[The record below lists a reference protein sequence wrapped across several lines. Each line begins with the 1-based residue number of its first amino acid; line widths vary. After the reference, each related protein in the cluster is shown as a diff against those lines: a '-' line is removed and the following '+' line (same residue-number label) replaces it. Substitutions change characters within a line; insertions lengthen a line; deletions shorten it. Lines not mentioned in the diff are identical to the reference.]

1 VSWVYGFVRN
11 RRNAS
16 PRSNGGLSSCFFSL
30 RCRDFSRFVNAAE
43 QARIVQTVG
52 FKSAEVA
59 AIVEIGVEHGAVM
72 FTAGNEGD
80 RLAAKEKVVRILR
93 LQADDIGLEGL
104 QQANNKTKRVTILIL
119 QALLANN

>member
-1 VSWVYGFVRN
+1 V
-11 RRNAS
+11 
-16 PRSNGGLSSCFFSL
+16 PRLL
-30 RCRDFSRFVNAAE
+30 
-43 QARIVQTVG
+43 
-52 FKSAEVA
+52 
-59 AIVEIGVEHGAVM
+59 
-72 FTAGNEGD
+72 EGD